1 MLGIFAVGGTDT
13 GGVSIYCRGA
23 LTMLRRTF
31 LLIGAHMKQVLIGA
45 IAMAIMGVP
54 VLNARTADASS
65 LASTNKRV
73 LYGQIRQMVKEL
85 EYPDKVARDLVEMV
99 DSWKDAQGQPAL
111 TALKAILANSKESC
125 MKGELSKIQL
135 AGIEKNVV
143 SQLARTIKKQISYK
157 HDYFELAGMIRSQ
170 KTNCCGYS
178 QLLYVLGNSIDLSVS
193 ATRVIEPVEGPM
205 ATVPRHIA
213 NIARLAD
220 GTTIVVDLTRTSDSF
235 GESAV
240 TNGKYQSDIEPGQ
253 SKPQDTGSRSGRT
266 YRTSDTRSIDGACFI
281 EQLAAR
287 GEDSETDNGRIQ
299 ILDRDELIAEL
310 YFSRGTVYHSSG
322 QDAKAIKT
330 YSKAIKANPKCARAY
345 NNRGSVYLTEGR
357 YKKSTSNFAKAIQ
370 LNPKFAHAYH
380 NRASARFALGLYSKA
395 ISDYTRAIELG
406 VGFERTFLKRGFA
419 YVKLGQYARAVADY
433 TRAIEID
440 PKSGWAYYRRGA
452 VYALLTDRTRAK
464 EDLLRA
470 VKLDPALKRHV
481 KQVSDQFELNL
492 TLG

>member
-13 GGVSIYCRGA
+13 GGVSIYCKGA
-23 LTMLRRTF
+23 LTMLGRTF
-31 LLIGAHMKQVLIGA
+31 LLSGAHIKQVLIGA

-65 LASTNKRV
+65 LAPTDKRV

-99 DSWKDAQGQPAL
+99 DRWKDTQGQPAL
-111 TALKAILANSKESC
+111 VALKAILANSKESC
-125 MKGELSKIQL
+125 TKSELSKIQL

-157 HDYFELAGMIRSQ
+157 HDFFELAGMIRSQ

-178 QLLYVLGNSIDLSVS
+178 QLLYILGNSIDLSVS
-193 ATRVIEPVEGPM
+193 AVRVIEPVEGPM

-213 NIARLAD
+213 NMARLAD
-220 GTTIVVDLTRTSDSF
+220 GTTIFVDLTRTSNSF

-240 TNGKYQSDIEPGQ
+240 TKGKYQSDIEPGQ
-253 SKPQDTGSRSGRT
+253 SKPQDSRSRSGRT
-266 YRTSDTRSIDGACFI
+266 YRPSDTRSIDGACFI

-287 GEDSETDNGRIQ
+287 GQDSETDNGRIQ
-299 ILDRDELIAEL
+299 ILDRNELIAEL
-310 YFSRGTVYHSSG
+310 HFSRGTVYHSSG
-322 QDAKAIKT
+322 QNAKAIKT

-357 YKKSTSNFAKAIQ
+357 YNKSTSNFAKAIQ

-380 NRASARFALGLYSKA
+380 NRASARFALGLYNKA

-406 VGFERTFLKRGFA
+406 VGSEHTFLKRGFA
-419 YVKLGQYARAVADY
+419 YLKSERYTQAVADY
-433 TRAIEID
+433 TRAIELD
-440 PKSGWAYYRRGA
+440 PKSGWAYYRRGTA
-452 VYALLTDRTRAK
+452 YALLTDRTRAE
-464 EDLLRA
+464 EDLLKA
-470 VKLDPALKRHV
+470 VRLDPALKRQV
-481 KQVSDQFELNL
+481 KEVSDQFELNL